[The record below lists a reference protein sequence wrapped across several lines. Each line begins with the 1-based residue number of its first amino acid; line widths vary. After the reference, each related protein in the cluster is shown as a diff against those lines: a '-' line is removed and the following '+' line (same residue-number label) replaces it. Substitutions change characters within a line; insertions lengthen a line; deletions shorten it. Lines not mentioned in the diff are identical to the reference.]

1 MADHDK
7 KQDDQQEKKDNNK
20 QNDQQQDSKSKEDKE
35 KELEDLLKQLK
46 ELQQERE
53 KLGQKQTPRQ
63 RMIMIEFGA
72 IFHKNGIVN
81 FLMYFMM
88 NLLVI
93 YSLSELIALVDFN
106 GRLMDLIAF
115 MAVYTFIDIMYRQY
129 LVKHHFKLVLRT
141 FGFIF
146 FFGYLT
152 FFYFLEQYLF
162 DGIFTFENET
172 FFVIFIITFVL
183 VRYALSHVIRHFI
196 LRVMRW

>member
-7 KQDDQQEKKDNNK
+7 KQDDKQDKQDEKKSDDQQ
-20 QNDQQQDSKSKEDKE
+20 QNDQSNKDKE
-35 KELEDLLKQLK
+35 KELESLLKQLK
-46 ELQQERE
+46 DLQKERE

-72 IFHKNGIVN
+72 IFHPNGIVN
-81 FLMYFMM
+81 YLMYFMM
-88 NLLVI
+88 NLVVI
-93 YSLSELIALVDFN
+93 YALSELIALVDFH
-106 GRLMDLIAF
+106 GRLIDLIAF
-115 MAVYTFIDIMYRQY
+115 MAVYTFIDIVYRQY

-172 FFVIFIITFVL
+172 FFVIFIIAFVL
-183 VRYALSHVIRHFI
+183 VRYALSHVIRHMI
-196 LRVMRW
+196 LRFMRW